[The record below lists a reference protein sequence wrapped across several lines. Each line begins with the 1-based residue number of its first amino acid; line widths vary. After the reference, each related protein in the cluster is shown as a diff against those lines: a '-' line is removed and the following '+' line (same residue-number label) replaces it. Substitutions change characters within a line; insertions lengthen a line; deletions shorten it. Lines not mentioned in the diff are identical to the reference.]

1 MRPSPWQ
8 GLLAGALA
16 LLLVAHDGGS
26 GGGSRFEGLRA
37 AGRAEWAA
45 WVEDGGFLKTSAA
58 GPWRRRLECTWVQ
71 WKHERVCDDKGG
83 ASLARKMG
91 SPAKDHP
98 RGAGHSQPPMEGDAR
113 ASEGHRHHH
122 PRGSGG
128 GGGGSDGAQGAARLS
143 DGPVFSGVGRIAV
156 CMTGQV
162 RSLEEVNGNIRD
174 MVVRPLQALVDL
186 PPFADQQP
194 ANASSPLPRARRGL
208 MAAADEGV
216 GRAAPAS
223 RAGAAALRVMSNVH
237 LYATLALQDTL
248 EGKGFDCAKSVH
260 PRPQV
265 A

>member
-1 MRPSPWQ
+1 METRRRASTVAAAVALLVF
-8 GLLAGALA
+8 GLFLLTFDGDSAGSGMLALAGARYCFEA
-16 LLLVAHDGGS
+16 WAGGHAS
-26 GGGSRFEGLRA
+26 RRRLEPAADKGS
-37 AGRAEWAA
+37 
-45 WVEDGGFLKTSAA
+45 
-58 GPWRRRLECTWVQ
+58 WRRRLDCKWVE
-71 WKHERVCDDKGG
+71 WKHKRVCDEVKGSEPASGRHPFAAAGG
-83 ASLARKMG
+83 AG
-91 SPAKDHP
+91 SS
-98 RGAGHSQPPMEGDAR
+98 RSSSSISG
-113 ASEGHRHHH
+113 
-122 PRGSGG
+122 GSG
-128 GGGGSDGAQGAARLS
+128 SAAEETSAGRS

-194 ANASSPLPRARRGL
+194 ANASSPQPPARRGI
-208 MAAADEGV
+208 MAAADESV

-260 PRPQV
+260 PRPKV